1 MEEWIAIYKGL
12 RLPVLGLLL
21 TAITVYVYWPSRKKR
36 LEEPAQRMLE
46 DLPPRRSETHHAK

>member
-21 TAITVYVYWPSRKKR
+21 SAIAVYVFWPSRKKR
-36 LEEPAQRMLE
+36 LEEPAKRMLE
-46 DLPPRRSETHHAK
+46 DLPPGRSETNHAK